1 MRVSGRVCAGSGVSG
16 KGGYESRSWPSKKQ
30 YRNRFVRS
38 ACLRRNFYNLSL
50 QRSHSCSRRSSPP
63 RLPQIQVQQCQVGT
77 ARRWPPL
84 SLSFPSESQTPQ
96 PVTCKVL
103 RGACCGSTRKRNTE
117 VNSHSRCALPR
128 RALVRPPPSLRGAA
142 QNPLLRRR
150 TLTSFSRHVSPS
162 FCPAHPCVPL
172 LRFHRSSC
180 SLPQVVVSSLARRLP

>member
-1 MRVSGRVCAGSGVSG
+1 MAKQGNNINTETVSFAPLAFAATSTTS
-16 KGGYESRSWPSKKQ
+16 S
-30 YRNRFVRS
+30 F
-38 ACLRRNFYNLSL
+38 

-84 SLSFPSESQTPQ
+84 DLPFPSETQTPQ
-96 PVTCKVL
+96 PGNWRLHGKKVL
-103 RGACCGSTRKRNTE
+103 RGVVEAQRKRNTE
-117 VNSHSRCALPR
+117 VNSLPHLAGGSRCTLPR

-180 SLPQVVVSSLARRLP
+180 SLPQVVVSGLARRLP